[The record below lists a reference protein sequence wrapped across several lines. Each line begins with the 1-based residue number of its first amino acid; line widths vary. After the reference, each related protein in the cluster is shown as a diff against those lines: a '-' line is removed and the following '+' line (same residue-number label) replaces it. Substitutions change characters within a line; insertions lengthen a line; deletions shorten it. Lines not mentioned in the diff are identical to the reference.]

1 MASWTFQNTQNASG
15 YPTIAD
21 SSGSD
26 FFLAY
31 PDPNGPLNT
40 IKWEAIREG
49 IDDHKLVYQLEKR
62 IRRLKELGINP
73 SKFEQFLSEIRGK
86 KGEPSCQ
93 SVLNDEWDPAYF
105 QKTRETVISLILE
118 ADERLK
124 FSNQQNR

>member
-1 MASWTFQNTQNASG
+1 MASWTFQNTQNAGG
-15 YPTIAD
+15 YPATED
-21 SSGSD
+21 SSGRNI
-26 FFLAY
+26 FLAY

-62 IRRLKELGINP
+62 IRRLRELGINS
-73 SKFEQFLSEIRGK
+73 SKSEHFLKELRGK

-93 SVLNDEWDPAYF
+93 LEWNGEWDPAYF

-124 FSNQQNR
+124 FVNQQNR